1 MRSGAVLP
9 SERIQAEHDSHR
21 RKKCVEGDGAKKE
34 NIELAEKWKLGPE
47 ETGVKDFQGHVHR
60 LFIGH
65 RDGEISSE
73 PT

>member
-1 MRSGAVLP
+1 MLP
-9 SERIQAEHDSHR
+9 FKRIQAEHDSR
-21 RKKCVEGDGAKKE
+21 QRKKCVEGDGAKKE

-47 ETGVKDFQGHVHR
+47 EAGVEDFRGHVHG
-60 LFIGH
+60 LLIGH